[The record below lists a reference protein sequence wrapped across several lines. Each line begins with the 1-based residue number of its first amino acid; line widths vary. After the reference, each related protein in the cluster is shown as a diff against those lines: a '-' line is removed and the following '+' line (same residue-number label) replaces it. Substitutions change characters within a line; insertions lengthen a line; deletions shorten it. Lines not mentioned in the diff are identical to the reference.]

1 MMKEALL
8 ASAILIGLVVFALV
22 EEIIIPIFRH

>member
-1 MMKEALL
+1 MKEALL
-8 ASAILIGLVVFALV
+8 ASAILIGLVLFTLV